1 MYLLIERDN
10 DFIIFGPL
18 NLGYSEGFFSFFYR
32 VFSLLSFFFFIFN
45 TYFL

>member
-18 NLGYSEGFFSFFYR
+18 NLGYSEVFFSFFIGFFR
-32 VFSLLSFFFFIFN
+32 SFLFFFIFN

>member
-18 NLGYSEGFFSFFYR
+18 NLGYSEGFFVSF
-32 VFSLLSFFFFIFN
+32 L
-45 TYFL
+45 